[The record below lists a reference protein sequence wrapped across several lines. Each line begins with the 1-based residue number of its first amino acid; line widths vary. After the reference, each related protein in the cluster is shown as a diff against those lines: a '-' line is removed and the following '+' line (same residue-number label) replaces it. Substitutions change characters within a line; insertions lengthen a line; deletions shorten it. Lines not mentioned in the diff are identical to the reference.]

1 MSALMA
7 SMLYPQIFK
16 FITGG
21 TVLSKHFRILFAFSI
36 LMGLSTTAMAQDC
49 GVVPTKPA
57 VVDGASSSM
66 EQIIENSNEVKTYI
80 AEADLYLDCH
90 AAWRQLIAFRGLSRD
105 EKDAIEAEIKI
116 ILDERNAIGDDFNA
130 EVQAFRAANPDL

>member
-1 MSALMA
+1 M
-7 SMLYPQIFK
+7 
-16 FITGG
+16 
-21 TVLSKHFRILFAFSI
+21 LSKQIQILFAFSI
-36 LMGLSTTAMAQDC
+36 LLGLSTTAMAQDC
-49 GVVPTKPA
+49 GVVPTKPE

-105 EKDAIEAEIKI
+105 EKDAIEAEIKV

-130 EVQAFRAANPDL
+130 EVQAFRDANPDL